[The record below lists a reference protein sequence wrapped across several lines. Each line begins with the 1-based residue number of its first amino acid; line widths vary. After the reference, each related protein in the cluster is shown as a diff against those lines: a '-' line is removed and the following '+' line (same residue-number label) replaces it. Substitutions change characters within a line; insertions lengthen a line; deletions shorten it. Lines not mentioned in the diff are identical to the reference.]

1 MLRLLLILFV
11 FSSAQPLFAWH
22 TGDSSKVLALNAEAF
37 ELAYNQTALAKQ
49 KGFLALHIARAIGFT
64 FGEAQAN
71 SRLGIVYDV
80 EGKYDSALH
89 YYKRSL
95 AIHVKN
101 GNKKGQGA
109 ALCNLGLLHL
119 NRNRYSEALSSL
131 HAAIKPLEEVNAY
144 QFLGNCYNN
153 IGMLYNELDNFKRAQ
168 DNFKLAISYYD
179 RVNNVYQ
186 KANAISNLSMAFSD
200 MGKTDSAI
208 ILLAQ
213 SIAIFEREEDFY
225 NLAKDY
231 NNLGILY
238 ESIGQSDASEK
249 AYMQSVNN
257 ALKAEH
263 WAGLADTYMNLAT
276 FYNLRNDR
284 NKSNV
289 FTRKAYKLAG
299 QIESP
304 KLKADIFY
312 NYARI
317 CMREGDHKLAGTLLI
332 RSKILKDSIF
342 KSEISG
348 KIANQEARFG
358 LERKEN
364 ENKQLKQKNRIQELE
379 IRNKQNEI
387 RSRQLTVMG
396 VSGLSILSLAM
407 TFIYLKRRYTI
418 QKLKAENAHRKEQHK
433 QRIDISHEL
442 HDNVGAQL
450 SYIVST
456 LDILKGKLPE
466 ETRINALS
474 DMSKQAIVTLRET
487 VWALNNERITVTGFA
502 DKFKAYAM
510 KMIENRSDVSL
521 VFHEA
526 IENDNTILP
535 NTALHLFRICQEA
548 FSNVL
553 KHSGADQI
561 EVLLSADAKAAF
573 CFRMED
579 NGCGFDAEQDQKPG
593 HYGLANMRS
602 RAMEAGA
609 KLQFTAPGNRGS
621 ICTLTLSKIPHMH
634 D

>member
-1 MLRLLLILFV
+1 MLRTFLILV
-11 FSSAQPLFAWH
+11 ILLSARSVCAWH
-22 TGDSSKVLALNAEAF
+22 AGDSSKVLALNAEAF
-37 ELAYNQTALAKQ
+37 ELAYNQNALAKQ
-49 KGFLALHIARAIGFT
+49 KGFLALDIARAIGFT

-80 EGKYDSALH
+80 EGKYDSALL
-89 YYKRSL
+89 YYRQSL
-95 AIHVKN
+95 NIHKKN
-101 GNKKGQGA
+101 GNKKGEGA
-109 ALCNLGLLHL
+109 ALCNIGLLHL
-119 NRNRYSEALSSL
+119 NRNRYLEALSTL
-131 HAAIKPLEEVNAY
+131 HAAIKPLEAVNAF

-153 IGMLYNELDNFKRAQ
+153 IGMLYNELDNYKRAQ
-168 DNFKLAISYYD
+168 DNFKLAIAYYD

-186 KANAISNLSMAFSD
+186 KANAISNLSMAYSD

-208 ILLAQ
+208 LLSAQ
-213 SIAIFEREEDFY
+213 AIAIYKSESDFY

-238 ESIGQSDASEK
+238 ETLKQPEAAEE
-249 AYMQSVNN
+249 AYLKSAAY

-276 FYNLRNDR
+276 LYNLQNKDH
-284 NKSNV
+284 KSNIY
-289 FTRKAYKLAG
+289 TRMAYKLTG

-312 NYARI
+312 SYARI
-317 CMREGDHKLAGTLLI
+317 CMREGEHKLAGTLLI

-358 LERKEN
+358 MERKEN

-379 IRNKQNEI
+379 ILNKQNEI
-387 RSRQLTVMG
+387 HSRQITVLG

-433 QRIDISHEL
+433 QRLDISHEL

-487 VWALNNERITVTGFA
+487 VWALNNERISVTGFA

-553 KHSGADQI
+553 KHSGANQI
-561 EVLLSADAKAAF
+561 EVHLSADANAAF
-573 CFRMED
+573 YFRMED

-593 HYGLANMRS
+593 HYGIANMRS
-602 RAMEAGA
+602 RAQEAGA
-609 KLQFTAPGNRGS
+609 KLMFTESANGGS

>member
-1 MLRLLLILFV
+1 MLRLFLILLSFLFARPV
-11 FSSAQPLFAWH
+11 FAWH
-22 TGDSSKVLALNAEAF
+22 AGDSSKVLALNAEAF

-49 KGFLALHIARAIGFT
+49 KGFLALHIAKAIGFT

-89 YYKRSL
+89 YYTRSL
-95 AIHVKN
+95 AIHTKN
-101 GNKKGQGA
+101 GNKKGMGA
-109 ALCNLGLLHL
+109 ALCNIGLLHL
-119 NRNRYSEALSSL
+119 NKNRYIEALSTL

-179 RVNNVYQ
+179 RVDNVYQ
-186 KANAISNLSMAFSD
+186 KANAISNLSMAYSD

-208 ILLAQ
+208 LLMDQA
-213 SIAIFEREEDFY
+213 IAIYISESDFY

-238 ESIGQSDASEK
+238 ETIKKPEAAEQ
-249 AYMQSVNN
+249 AYLKSAKY
-257 ALKAEH
+257 ALSAEH
-263 WAGLADTYMNLAT
+263 WAGLADTYMNMAT
-276 FYNLRNDR
+276 LYNLQNKDH
-284 NKSNV
+284 KSNIY
-289 FTRKAYKLAG
+289 TRMAYKLSG

-317 CMREGDHKLAGTLLI
+317 CMREGEHKLAGSLLI

-379 IRNKQNEI
+379 IMNKQNEI
-387 RSRQLTVMG
+387 RSRQITVMG
-396 VSGLSILSLAM
+396 VSGLSILSLAL

-418 QKLKAENAHRKEQHK
+418 QKMKAENAHRNEQHK

-456 LDILKGKLPE
+456 LDILKEKLPE

-510 KMIENRSDVSL
+510 KMLENRDNVRL

-548 FSNVL
+548 FSNVM

-561 EVLLSADAKAAF
+561 DVRINADVNTAF

-602 RAMEAGA
+602 RALETGA
-609 KLQFTAPGNRGS
+609 KLLFNARENGGS